1 MVALAKG
8 AINRL
13 AGKNG
18 LRFGKHTEDFVGSW
32 APRSAD
38 SLDAHG
44 TKREAFC
51 VAEGVCVKMASFE
64 IVI

>member
-1 MVALAKG
+1 MVELAKD

-18 LRFGKHTEDFVGSW
+18 LRFGKLAEYFVGSW

-38 SLDAHG
+38 SLDDHG

-51 VAEGVCVKMASFE
+51 VAKGVCVKMASFK
-64 IVI
+64 ILI